1 MRTTAHTLPAVV
13 RELIDENPFACRAV
27 LQVVSLDW
35 STEVPTAAVSCEA
48 QPRLLVNRGFV
59 ESHCRTETELK
70 ALLLHEF
77 LHVLLRHTESVGP
90 LSDEQHIA
98 WDAVINALIHRSMG
112 PAYSALMSRY
122 YAEEKGVRQLLRPP
136 RPREASALRRHQ
148 GRPST
153 ENLIAS
159 AWHGLYVDG
168 KLVADDIADIA
179 RDLARSRRGS
189 SETLLLGDHE
199 AARGAGATEKPIT
212 GPLREALDRAL
223 STMNGSG
230 IWREPRTGVLAA
242 ELTSLR
248 AMQQH
253 ESDVRLW
260 RAETLAVLRRHL
272 SPDRRAARQLEADA
286 EYRLPVLGASDRRAF
301 ARALWSSLIPDSAWP
316 HAAPLA
322 RASAQVYL
330 DVSGSMHAEMPHIV
344 ALLARLGGMIRRPFW
359 AFSDTVVPARIQGCR
374 LVADTTGGTG
384 MRCVLQHLA
393 KTRPSAAVVVTDGF
407 IEPITTTDV
416 KAAAATRLHAIVTRE
431 GSPFALSKA
440 GIPYT
445 QLRRIPA

>member
-27 LQVVSLDW
+27 LQVVSLGW

-77 LHVLLRHTESVGP
+77 LHVLLRHTESRGP

-112 PAYSALMSRY
+112 PEYSALMSRY
-122 YAEEKGVRQLLRPP
+122 YAEETGVRRLLRPP
-136 RPREASALRRHQ
+136 RERESGRGRSAE
-148 GRPST
+148 
-153 ENLIAS
+153 ENLISS
-159 AWHGLYVDG
+159 AWQGLYVTG
-168 KLVADDIADIA
+168 RLVADDIEGIA
-179 RDLARSRRGS
+179 RDLARAGRGFG
-189 SETLLLGDHE
+189 ETLLLGDHD

-212 GPLREALDRAL
+212 GALREALDRAL

-272 SPDRRAARQLEADA
+272 SPDRRAAKQLEADA

-301 ARALWSSLIPDSAWP
+301 ARALWSPLIPDSAWP

-359 AFSDTVVPARIQGCR
+359 AFSDTVVPARIEDGR
-374 LVADTTGGTG
+374 LVADTTGGTS

-393 KTRPSAAVVVTDGF
+393 KTRPRAAVVVTDGW
-407 IEPITTTDV
+407 IEPLTSTEV